1 MQSLGKILLTRTA
14 LLLVYGF
21 AGAGIFTL
29 LERQEESH
37 KATSKRMLQG
47 LKNNFTKYHNMSD
60 EEFEIFAMAAFNAV
74 RIGQSLDWTYFRAVD
89 FTYSAVTTIG

>member
-1 MQSLGKILLTRTA
+1 MQSLGKIFLTRTA

-21 AGAGIFTL
+21 VCAGIFTL

-37 KATSKRMLQG
+37 KVTSKRMLRG
-47 LKNNFTKYHNMSD
+47 LKKNLTKYHNMSD

-74 RIGQSLDWTYFRAVD
+74 RIGKSLDWTYFRAVD